1 VSSST
6 ATTTL
11 LLSIVRE
18 RKFTA
23 GAETSGTDIALD
35 VSSSLPTF
43 KFLSLININSTSAAA
58 FLEFHEPIAAF
69 LFPRL
74 QRDDDDTLLTSNEV
88 YHNFVKV
95 DVTVRHIGSVV

>member
-1 VSSST
+1 
-6 ATTTL
+6 
-11 LLSIVRE
+11 VRE

-35 VSSSLPTF
+35 VSSSLPI
-43 KFLSLININSTSAAA
+43 FLSLMNINSTSAAA